1 MDIFKREGYI
11 LAAATGILYLM
22 AYFSILARADVYGVP
37 IGMMSFDLF
46 QLTRAALDV
55 LLIIVIIA
63 FTCFIMYVLLVKTS
77 WKITLFYFF
86 FFVFVIPLLCYHSL
100 KSEDKTGAL
109 IYSAVLCI
117 LLIGFFTL
125 TKKYAGTNIIPA
137 FFDSDYKAFFSL
149 PLIKF
154 LSMLFILGFLLASSY
169 YTVYLT
175 SQFQSRYDVFYKNG
189 FYAVINSSA
198 DNVIAKKIS
207 NNKLDDGFYLIKIDD
222 LSNVTIKNENIH
234 SLPTTPP
241 AQANR

>member
-46 QLTRAALDV
+46 QLTRAALNI
-55 LLIIVIIA
+55 LLIAVVIVTLI
-63 FTCFIMYVLLVKTS
+63 CIMYVLLVKKS
-77 WKITLFYFF
+77 WKVTISYFV
-86 FFVFVIPLLCYHSL
+86 FFVFLIPLVCYHSL

-109 IYSAVLCI
+109 IYSAVLFI
-117 LLIGFFTL
+117 LFIGVFML
-125 TKKYAGTNIIPA
+125 AKKYAGTNIIPA
-137 FFDSDYKAFFSL
+137 LLDSDYKEFFSL
-149 PLIKF
+149 PLIRF
-154 LSMLFILGFLLASSY
+154 MSMSFILVFLLGSSY
-169 YTVYLT
+169 CAAYLA
-175 SQFQSRYDVFYKNG
+175 SQFQSHYDVFYKNG

-207 NNKLDDGFYLIKIDD
+207 NEKLDGGYYIFKIDD

-234 SLPTTPP
+234 SLPATPP